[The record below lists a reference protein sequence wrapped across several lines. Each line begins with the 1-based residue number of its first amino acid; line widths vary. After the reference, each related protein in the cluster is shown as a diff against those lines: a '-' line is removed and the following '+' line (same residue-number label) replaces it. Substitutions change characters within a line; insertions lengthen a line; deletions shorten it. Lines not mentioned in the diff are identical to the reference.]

1 MRSHSRDSCTAR
13 SCVPLLSC
21 DKQNSTRRNSWP
33 QTILS
38 TLLNECALLKG
49 SPLHLLHLGADERAR
64 SSLAC
69 TIQTRIKLASLRAP
83 VLRNA
88 PLGHASR
95 RQQNGESGD
104 VLPSGRGLAAL
115 LAAGVPDG
123 RGETW
128 PCTRPHRRRRPAR
141 TRPCIPH
148 APKTLRNRALPI
160 FGEVPAACTIFAR
173 TQRLVVRVKMTGF

>member
-1 MRSHSRDSCTAR
+1 MSPNGHFRRPKAR
-13 SCVPLLSC
+13 
-21 DKQNSTRRNSWP
+21 
-33 QTILS
+33 
-38 TLLNECALLKG
+38 
-49 SPLHLLHLGADERAR
+49 HLWVR
-64 SSLAC
+64 
-69 TIQTRIKLASLRAP
+69 
-83 VLRNA
+83 
-88 PLGHASR
+88 ASR
-95 RQQNGESGD
+95 ENRQCTVPKQNGESSD
-104 VLPSGRGLAAL
+104 LLPSGRGLAAL

-173 TQRLVVRVKMTGF
+173 TQRLVVRVKMTGFWTAKSHISRPSLLLVNRNTKKKPLQSGASAIKLVNR